1 MINLKKLDARN
12 NKIKALSIQ
21 IKQLKHLQILRLDH
35 NDLQYLP
42 EEIYELHNLEEFT
55 FSDNEVTGLTK
66 QIGQL

>member
-1 MINLKKLDARN
+1 MVNLKKLDARN
-12 NKIKALSIQ
+12 NKIKAVSSQ
-21 IKQLKHLQILRLDH
+21 INKLKKLQILRLDH

-42 EEIYELHNLEEFT
+42 EEIYELTNLEEFT